1 MRLRN
6 RATSSADAKGKKA
19 QEYVN
24 EKVLR
29 ELDKQ
34 GFFKSLQKNEAK
46 PR

>member
-6 RATSSADAKGKKA
+6 RATSGADGKKA